1 MWDSIYSAVCPDI
14 CFHQHIL
21 QHLQTQLFT
30 TNHKSNKY
38 SLKPKGR
45 NTDYE
50 SCMSEHQITWS
61 VDPYP
66 KSNPCLLCANNRD
79 VRSGDLVSRPICL
92 VLVSVSR
99 LALVSSWPRP
109 STRPDH
115 MQRPRTFVWTASVEL
130 TSTSGQDVLHLV
142 FKLIIP
148 MLWIYTDQHLRSVQ
162 SHNYTC
168 STGAELGG
176 THKTRESR
184 GLSIA
189 SLCLSIT
196 FSAPSAAPLSFT
208 VQMKKALRGDA
219 NTACWL

>member
-1 MWDSIYSAVCPDI
+1 MICWSISRI
-14 CFHQHIL
+14 
-21 QHLQTQLFT
+21 QTDLKVIHVFFVLT
-30 TNHKSNKY
+30 TGM
-38 SLKPKGR
+38 LGL
-45 NTDYE
+45 E
-50 SCMSEHQITWS
+50 TWS
-61 VDPYP
+61 RGQF
-66 KSNPCLLCANNRD
+66 AE
-79 VRSGDLVSRPICL
+79 
-92 VLVSVSR
+92 VLVSVSC

-130 TSTSGQDVLHLV
+130 TWTSDQDVLHLV